1 MFGKYKDDKF
11 IDSHRQQRS
20 VHFCNGIITVKMFVI
35 ENLPRLH
42 PRMRDLSTIADDLVL
57 LLCDCLVCYE
67 SSHNAALQDQ
77 INNWLIVMVS
87 L

>member
-20 VHFCNGIITVKMFVI
+20 VHFCNGIITQSK
-35 ENLPRLH
+35 
-42 PRMRDLSTIADDLVL
+42 
-57 LLCDCLVCYE
+57 C
-67 SSHNAALQDQ
+67 
-77 INNWLIVMVS
+77 S